1 LPSALQLPHISTLS
15 PGTPLKV
22 ALTLTIT
29 LPLLL
34 VTTSALLGAPKPL
47 SPGSNAS

>member
-1 LPSALQLPHISTLS
+1 MSTLS
-15 PGTPLKV
+15 PTTPLKT
-22 ALTLTIT
+22 ALTFTIT